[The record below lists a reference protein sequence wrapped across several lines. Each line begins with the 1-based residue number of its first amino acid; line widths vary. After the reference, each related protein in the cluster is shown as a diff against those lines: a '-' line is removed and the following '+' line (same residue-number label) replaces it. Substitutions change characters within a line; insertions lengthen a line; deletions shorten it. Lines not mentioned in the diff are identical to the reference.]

1 MNFYSCECILE
12 QEKQMND
19 LLARVIAAH
28 GGLDTK
34 IIAKSGSKIEETL
47 DTPGIRDQAK

>member
-1 MNFYSCECILE
+1 
-12 QEKQMND
+12 MND

-34 IIAKSGSKIEETL
+34 IIAKSGFHKGNPQMEFVSILIIKS
-47 DTPGIRDQAK
+47 RQQ

>member
-1 MNFYSCECILE
+1 
-12 QEKQMND
+12 MND

-34 IIAKSGSKIEETL
+34 IIAKTNFFAVSIS
-47 DTPGIRDQAK
+47 AVA